1 MTPEESLVRFLKK
14 LLTISAT
21 AHSFPTTVSPCK
33 WQAIGFESLALME
46 GGGLNKTT
54 VVSLIVVFGL
64 LVVPRALQRFRLPAP
79 LTCFALGIIV
89 SLFFK
94 QLASNSVLAAGATL
108 GIAALFLFAGL
119 EVDVVEI
126 RGQLPQLIGHL
137 GVRSVFLALAVWIA
151 VHYFKIQW
159 QFASL
164 LALAL
169 FTPSTGFILDTLP
182 HSGLDEDERKEVSIR
197 AIAREILALLVLFVV
212 SQSSSMQ
219 HLAISSLAL
228 VLLIAFTPFLFLALG
243 KFVVP
248 YAPGSEFSLLVM
260 VGIICAAISKGLGLH
275 VLLGAFVA
283 GLVAGLLRKRMATLA
298 PPENLHAVR
307 LFASFFVPFYFFHE
321 GLRIPTGAL
330 VWKAL
335 LYGIGF
341 SILVLPLRIA
351 KNWLV
356 CRYTCH
362 RSSTSGLRVGV
373 ALTPTLIFTLVIA
386 RILDEA
392 FAINDALYGG
402 LLVYTAMSTILPSFV
417 LPLLTQRER
426 SAASMQPLAVAP
438 TD

>member
-1 MTPEESLVRFLKK
+1 VEGSG
-14 LLTISAT
+14 LTKT
-21 AHSFPTTVSPCK
+21 A
-33 WQAIGFESLALME
+33 
-46 GGGLNKTT
+46 
-54 VVSLIVVFGL
+54 VVSLIVIFGL

-79 LTCFALGIIV
+79 LTCFAVGIV
-89 SLFFK
+89 ASLYFK
-94 QLASNSVLAAGATL
+94 QLSGDSVLSAAATL

-119 EVDVVEI
+119 EVDVI
-126 RGQLPQLIGHL
+126 QLRCQLPQLIGHL
-137 GVRSVFLALAVWIA
+137 GLRSVFLAVAIWIA
-151 VHYFKIQW
+151 VHYFNINW

-164 LALAL
+164 LALSL

-182 HSGLDEDERKEVSIR
+182 HSGLNDGEKKEVALQ
-197 AIAREILALLVLFVV
+197 AIAGEILALLVLFVV
-212 SQSSSMQ
+212 SQSGSLP

-228 VLLIAFTPFLFLALG
+228 ALLIVCTPILFLVLG
-243 KFVVP
+243 KLVVP

-260 VGIICAAISKGLGLH
+260 VGIICAVISKSLGLH

-298 PPENLHAVR
+298 SPENLHAVR

-321 GLRIPTGAL
+321 GLRIPEGAL
-330 VWKAL
+330 VLKAL

-362 RSSTSGLRVGV
+362 RSSTSGVRVGV
-373 ALTPTLIFTLVIA
+373 ALAPTLIFTLVIA
-386 RILDEA
+386 RILDES

-402 LLVYTAMSTILPSFV
+402 LLVYAAVSTVLPSFMLPV
-417 LPLLTQRER
+417 LIRLEKSVPSTE
-426 SAASMQPLAVAP
+426 SLAPCMTPAP
-438 TD
+438 DPYINEHPTHR